1 MLRYP
6 GQRFEEILL
15 EIKLR
20 NGTVFI
26 QKNGRMRCCWDW
38 IDRIDR
44 IDGGGSQSGCL
55 QELVGNVGITDRG
68 LVPLQSG

>member
-26 QKNGRMRCCWDW
+26 QKNGRMRCCWDRV
-38 IDRIDR
+38 DGIDR
-44 IDGGGSQSGCL
+44 IDGGGSQSCCL